1 MYSIPIRVFLSGAGS
16 ELADSLRSALHEF
29 SSGRITF
36 GSNEND
42 CDALLVV
49 EESDAQV
56 EILRHT
62 HPWRPIVVLTEN
74 DDPAWALHL
83 VRYGAD
89 EVLPLSGVPEGVRSI
104 YRALRFSL
112 ERRKVDKAESL
123 RRGVLF
129 QTQKMEAVGRLAS
142 GVAHDFKHLV
152 QIVVGNCSL
161 LQRLHHDQDPALL
174 EKVADIRNASDK
186 ALALVDKLLKLASGS
201 SYKGRLTNFFQVIS
215 GYLPILRS
223 ANVNAEFRVECR
235 GDLAPFAV
243 DPTAVEQVL
252 LNLVLNAL
260 DAVGKAGLVFIE
272 CDSLEFTHDFVSQ
285 DLVLPAGHYAVLEV
299 SDTGGGIRA
308 EDLAKIFEPFYTS
321 KGAQGGTGLGLATVS
336 SILRNLG
343 GGIMV
348 ASEPGSPS
356 GRPGLGTTFK
366 AFFPMPRQELLAP
379 PVVEE
384 PTKKKVL
391 LVEQR
396 EVDRLGLRVR
406 LEELGGSVIEASSV
420 SDALRLLE
428 VDSPD
433 LVVADAH
440 VLLGEASKLEARTPT
455 ARRLVTSAF
464 SSGWLRQRGFVP
476 PGWEFLPKPWSE
488 RQLSQALQ

>member
-1 MYSIPIRVFLSGAGS
+1 MYSIPIRVFLSGAS
-16 ELADSLRSALHEF
+16 YELADSLRSALHEY

-36 GSNEND
+36 ASAED
-42 CDALLVV
+42 DSDALLLHI
-49 EESDAQV
+49 EESNAQV
-56 EILRHT
+56 EILRHA
-62 HPWRPIVVLTEN
+62 HPWKPIIVLSEN
-74 DDPAWALHL
+74 DDPGWALSL
-83 VRYGAD
+83 VRHGAD
-89 EVLPLSGVPEGVRSI
+89 DVLPLLCDPGGVRSI
-104 YRALRFSL
+104 YRAVRFSL

-129 QTQKMEAVGRLAS
+129 QSQKMEAVGRLAS

-161 LQRLHHDQDPALL
+161 LQRIYQDQDMAFL

-201 SYKGRLTNFFQVIS
+201 SYTGRLTNFFEVIS

-223 ANVNAEFRVECR
+223 ANVNAELRVECR
-235 GDLAPFAV
+235 GNLVPFAV

-272 CDSLEFTHDFVSQ
+272 CDSLELAHDFVSQ
-285 DLVLPAGHYAVLEV
+285 DLVLQAGQHAVLEV
-299 SDTGGGIRA
+299 SDTGVGIGA
-308 EDLAKIFEPFYTS
+308 EERAKIFEPFYTS

-348 ASEPGSPS
+348 ASEPG
-356 GRPGLGTTFK
+356 LGTTFK
-366 AFFPMPRQELLAP
+366 AFFPVSPQ
-379 PVVEE
+379 PVVSRPKHEE
-384 PTKKKVL
+384 LAKKKVL
-391 LVEQR
+391 ILDKR

-406 LEELGGSVIEASSV
+406 LEELGGSVIEAANV

-428 VDSPD
+428 DYSPE
-433 LVVADAH
+433 LVVADAQI
-440 VLLGEASKLEARTPT
+440 LLGEASKLEARTPT
-455 ARRLVTSAF
+455 ARHLVTSNF
-464 SSGWLRQRGFVP
+464 SAGWLRQRGFVP

-488 RQLSQALQ
+488 SQLSQALR